1 MDQTMG
7 LGNREHT
14 NFISILG
21 GKFCRR
27 VPEGTEG
34 AVTRIN
40 KLNKTVHE
48 MFYDNFTGVL
58 TDIRIKESADY
69 GKSWEFVFD
78 VNGESYI
85 IQLSYSNSY
94 AKAFLK
100 MLPNIDLS
108 QKISLTPSL
117 KEVEGKPQ
125 SSLFVKQN
133 GQNIKHAYT
142 RENPNGMPAMVQIKV
157 KGNDVWDDTDILVF
171 LTDMVNKDIIPKLG
185 KRQIENTQADAAQS
199 NSTPEKSDFDIN
211 PDDIPF

>member
-1 MDQTMG
+1 MG
-7 LGNREHT
+7 LGNKEHA

-27 VPEGTEG
+27 VQEGTEG
-34 AVTRIN
+34 AVSRVN
-40 KLNKTVHE
+40 KIGKTVHE

-78 VNGESYI
+78 VNGEAYI
-85 IQLSYSNSY
+85 IQVSYSNSY

-117 KEVEGKPQ
+117 KEVDGKPQ

-142 RENPNGMPAMVQIKV
+142 KDNPNGMPSMKQIKV

-171 LTDMVNKDIIPKLG
+171 LTEMVNNDIIPKLG
-185 KRQIENTQADAAQS
+185 KRKIENTQVVS
-199 NSTPEKSDFDIN
+199 NEEKSDFDDIN
-211 PDDIPF
+211 PDDLPFNRS

>member
-1 MDQTMG
+1 MG
-7 LGNREHT
+7 LGNKEHA

-78 VNGESYI
+78 VNGEAYI
-85 IQLSYSNSY
+85 IQVSYSNSY

-108 QKISLTPSL
+108 QKMTLTPSL
-117 KEVEGKPQ
+117 KEVDGKPQ
-125 SSLFVKQN
+125 SSLFVNQN
-133 GQNIKHAYT
+133 GAAIKHAYT
-142 RENPNGMPAMVQIKV
+142 KDNPNGMPKMVQIKV

-171 LTDMVNKDIIPKLG
+171 LTEMVNNDIIPKLG
-185 KRQIENTQADAAQS
+185 KRKIENTQAVS
-199 NSTPEKSDFDIN
+199 NEEKSDFDVN
-211 PDDIPF
+211 PDDLPFNRS

>member
-1 MDQTMG
+1 MDQSMG
-7 LGNREHT
+7 LGNKEHA

-78 VNGESYI
+78 VNGEAYI
-85 IQLSYSNSY
+85 IQVSYSNSY

-108 QKISLTPSL
+108 QKMTLTPSL
-117 KEVEGKPQ
+117 KEVDGKPQ
-125 SSLFVKQN
+125 SSLFVNQN
-133 GQNIKHAYT
+133 GAAIKHAYT
-142 RENPNGMPAMVQIKV
+142 KDNPNGMPKMVQIKV

-171 LTDMVNKDIIPKLG
+171 LTEMVNNDIIPKLG
-185 KRQIENTQADAAQS
+185 KRKIENTQAVS
-199 NSTPEKSDFDIN
+199 NEEKSDFDVN
-211 PDDIPF
+211 PDDLPFNRS